1 MTQAVAARHPV
12 LCAHA
17 DGDGRGAHWLRPG
30 EKCAA
35 ERASRNTDGQDE
47 REAGQVM
54 QVWEAETDTDI
65 LVLREV
71 LKLAET
77 DPEVAAAV
85 LEALYSQCGQ
95 HDRRTVAC
103 ELCDI
108 MNRAEEAPL
117 LGPIVVVVP

>member
-1 MTQAVAARHPV
+1 MSQVVEMVARDVGSQAVRQAR
-12 LCAHA
+12 
-17 DGDGRGAHWLRPG
+17 
-30 EKCAA
+30 
-35 ERASRNTDGQDE
+35 
-47 REAGQVM
+47 VM
-54 QVWEAETDTDI
+54 QVWEAETNTDL

-95 HDRRTVAC
+95 HYRGKTVC

-108 MNRAEEAPL
+108 MQRAEEAPL
-117 LGPIVVVVP
+117 LGPIVVELP